1 MSMKKF
7 ERKAYPPIKDKRP
20 KDMKSVPVI
29 GYALQQAY
37 EHQLITVDDLIAEA
51 VRGLREEESENEQ

>member
-1 MSMKKF
+1 MKKF
-7 ERKAYPPIKDKRP
+7 KRKVCPPIKDKRP

-37 EHQLITVDDLIAEA
+37 EHHLITVNDLIAEV
-51 VRGLREEESENEQ
+51 VRGLREEESKNEQ